1 MPDAKQ
7 SADQT
12 IIDAAGDNARG
23 RLKSIVERVERVNE
37 EIASLNDDK
46 KDIYAEAKGEGW
58 DVKAIKT
65 IVQLRKKD
73 PLERAEQ
80 EQVLDTYMQALGM
93 L

>member
-1 MPDAKQ
+1 MPQ
-7 SADQT
+7 PQT
-12 IIDAAGDNARG
+12 VKPVIDVATAGDNARA
-23 RLKSIVERVERVNE
+23 RLKSIVERVERTNE
-37 EIASLNDDK
+37 SIAELNDDK

-80 EQVLDTYMQALGM
+80 DQVLETYMQALGM
-93 L
+93 T